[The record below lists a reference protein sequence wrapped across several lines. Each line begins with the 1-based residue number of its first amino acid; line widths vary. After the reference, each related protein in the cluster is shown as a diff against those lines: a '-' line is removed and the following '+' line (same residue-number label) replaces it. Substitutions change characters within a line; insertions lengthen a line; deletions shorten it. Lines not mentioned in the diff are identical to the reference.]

1 MNNSNVKRVQEFL
14 VKYPGH
20 LKRGCQN
27 IADRLGV
34 TYEEVKEA
42 KRGIYIDKV
51 SVKNDKQINLE
62 SKKTLFDEIIE
73 QQIDLNSAY
82 FKLQNILNSN
92 KVLVIGDLH
101 APFTR
106 KGYLEFCKGIYD
118 KYDCNQVVFIGDLID
133 NHFSSFHETDPDG
146 HSAAE
151 ELRLAKLEIARWYK
165 TFPFA
170 KVCIGN
176 HDAIPA
182 RKSFNGGLSKMW
194 LRSISEVLNTPNWE
208 FSEEFIIDDVLY
220 IHGIG
225 RKAVGRMNADIT
237 SIVQGH
243 YHSEGYIN
251 YTVGRSKKLFS
262 MQVGCGVDDKSYAM
276 AYGRYFDK
284 MHISC
289 GVVLENGDLPI
300 LEYMKL

>member
-1 MNNSNVKRVQEFL
+1 MSSSIRNPQVEELIRQLAREFGITMDQAEEIYDTYNGD
-14 VKYPGH
+14 K
-20 LKRGCQN
+20 
-27 IADRLGV
+27 V
-34 TYEEVKEA
+34 TVTEVKEN
-42 KRGIYIDKV
+42 R
-51 SVKNDKQINLE
+51 
-62 SKKTLFDEIIE
+62 
-73 QQIDLNSAY
+73 
-82 FKLQNILNSN
+82 
-92 KVLVIGDLH
+92 VLIVGDLH

-106 KGYLEFCKGIYD
+106 KGYLDFCEEIYN
-118 KYDCNQVVFIGDLID
+118 KYNCNQVVFIGDLID

-151 ELRLAKLEIARWYK
+151 ELRLAKMEIARWYK

-194 LRSISEVLNTPNWE
+194 LRSISEVLNTPIWE
-208 FSEEFIIDDVLY
+208 FSEEFVIDDVLY

-251 YTVGRSKKLFS
+251 YTVGRAKKLFS

-289 GVVLENGDLPI
+289 GVVLENGNLPI

>member
-1 MNNSNVKRVQEFL
+1 MTQQEIQNFLEEHPGYLKKGAGWLAGYLNSNKE
-14 VKYPGH
+14 
-20 LKRGCQN
+20 
-27 IADRLGV
+27 D
-34 TYEEVKEA
+34 VKEA
-42 KRGIYIDKV
+42 KRKIV
-51 SVKNDKQINLE
+51 SKSLLE
-62 SKKTLFDEIIE
+62 WGELVESQKE
-73 QQIDLNSAY
+73 LNY
-82 FKLQNILNSN
+82 NYYKGEEFKLQEECRILI
-92 KVLVIGDLH
+92 VGDLH

-106 KGYLEFCKGIYD
+106 KNYLTFCEEIYN
-118 KYDCNQVVFIGDLID
+118 KYNCNQVVFIGDLID

-208 FSEEFIIDDVLY
+208 FSEEFVIDDVLY

-251 YTVGRSKKLFS
+251 YTVGRTKKLFS

-289 GVVLENGDLPI
+289 GVVLENGNLPI

>member
-1 MNNSNVKRVQEFL
+1 MTQQEIQSFL
-14 VKYPGH
+14 EEHPGY
-20 LKRGCQN
+20 LAWGKN
-27 IADRLGV
+27 KLANKFGV
-34 TYEEVKEA
+34 SEEVIKNIKKRISNPIDDKLELEDFDSLIEA
-42 KRGIYIDKV
+42 QK
-51 SVKNDKQINLE
+51 
-62 SKKTLFDEIIE
+62 
-73 QQIDLNSAY
+73 DLNLSY
-82 FKLQNILNSN
+82 YRETGFKQQERR
-92 KVLVIGDLH
+92 VLIVGDLH

-106 KGYLEFCKGIYD
+106 KNYLSFCEEIYN

-151 ELRLAKLEIARWYK
+151 ELRLAKIEISKWYK

-170 KVCIGN
+170 KLCIGN

-208 FSEEFIIDDVLY
+208 FSEEFVMDDVLY

-251 YTVGRSKKLFS
+251 YTVGRTKKLFS

-289 GVVLENGDLPI
+289 GVVLENGNLPI

>member
-1 MNNSNVKRVQEFL
+1 MTQQEIQNFL
-14 VKYPGH
+14 KEHPGY
-20 LKRGCQN
+20 LAWGKSKLAN
-27 IADRLGV
+27 KFGV
-34 TYEEVKEA
+34 SEEVIKSIK
-42 KRGIYIDKV
+42 KRISNPVDGKIEWDEIV
-51 SVKNDKQINLE
+51 ETKNDSIPYYYKVE
-62 SKKTLFDEIIE
+62 E
-73 QQIDLNSAY
+73 
-82 FKLQNILNSN
+82 FKLQEERRILI
-92 KVLVIGDLH
+92 VGDLH

-106 KGYLEFCKGIYD
+106 KNYLAFCEEIYN
-118 KYDCNQVVFIGDLID
+118 KYSCNQVIFIGDLID

-208 FSEEFIIDDVLY
+208 FSEEFVMDDVLY

-251 YTVGRSKKLFS
+251 YTVGRTKKLFS

-289 GVVLENGDLPI
+289 GVVLENGNLPI